1 MPKDEMDELYSYES
15 EICGIKFNLCLN
27 NGQIIE
33 CSGHIIGLYVQNT
46 FFGLKFVENNK

>member
-15 EICGIKFNLCLN
+15 AICGIKFNLCLN

-33 CSGHIIGLYVQNT
+33 CSGHNWIICSKYI
-46 FFGLKFVENNK
+46 FWFEIC